1 MSERITIEVS
11 LVELVAIDRSIHASW
26 LKSEAASS
34 YEVMLWNL
42 LERLREKLGEQT

>member
-11 LVELVAIDRSIHASW
+11 LVELVAIDHSIHTSW
-26 LKSEAASS
+26 LKSEPASS